1 MAKSGVYTYTFTVPE
16 AAIDFNGHVGNVTYL
31 QWMVEAATRH
41 SASRGWSMEK
51 CLKAGGTWV
60 AKKHCIEYLRPAFAG
75 QRLRMRTWLE
85 SIEKIRA
92 VRRYEILDDESG
104 TLLAKGESEW
114 IFVDAERFRPMRIPE
129 KIVASFVEGGGEEH
143 DGDEGRQSK

>member
-51 CLKAGGTWV
+51 CLETGGTWV

-75 QRLRMRTWLE
+75 QTLRMRTWLE

-104 TLLAKGESEW
+104 TPLAKGESEW
-114 IFVDAERFRPMRIPE
+114 IFVDAKRFRPMRIPE
-129 KIVASFVEGGGEEH
+129 AITSAFIA
-143 DGDEGRQSK
+143 